1 MKRCASYALGE
12 ERVQPWKIRSREIVL
27 SQPPYLVVENHTVE
41 LPDGR
46 VIPEWAWIITP
57 DFINVVAMA
66 DTGEFLCFRQ
76 TKYAVDGT
84 SLAPV
89 GGYLELG
96 EDPLVAAKR
105 ELLEETGY
113 AADDWVA
120 LGSYAIDGN
129 RGAGTGHLFLARGAR
144 RVAEI
149 HADDLEE
156 QELML
161 LSRAELAD
169 ALARGEFKVM
179 PWAANVALAL
189 LHLAH

>member
-1 MKRCASYALGE
+1 M
-12 ERVQPWKIRSREIVL
+12 QPWKVREREVIL
-27 SQPPYLVVENHTVE
+27 NQPPYLIVENHTIE

-57 DFINVVAMA
+57 DFINVVAE
-66 DTGEFLCFRQ
+66 TGEGALLCFRQ
-76 TKYAVDGT
+76 TKYAVEGT

-89 GGYLELG
+89 GGYLNPG
-96 EDPLVAAKR
+96 EEPLAAAQR

-113 AADDWVA
+113 AASEWVA
-120 LGSYAIDGN
+120 LGRYAIDGN
-129 RGAGTGHLFLARGAR
+129 RGAGNGHLFLARGAR

-156 QELML
+156 QELLL
-161 LSRAELAD
+161 LSRAEVAA

-189 LHLAH
+189 LHLTYLA